1 MPKIFILNNETDYYR
16 LFSIADEFEI
26 DFIVKGN
33 GKEFAV
39 SDQLKK
45 FNFPLVIPLN
55 FPKAYDISNPVY
67 IDWLSLEKAERMG
80 ASSI

>member
-1 MPKIFILNNETDYYR
+1 MRQIIID
-16 LFSIADEFEI
+16 FSIADEFEI

-55 FPKAYDISNPVY
+55 FPNAYDISNPVY
-67 IDWLSLEKAERMG
+67 TDWLSLKSLKNG
-80 ASSI
+80 S